1 MLASSSVRHRATMAA
16 VVLLAA
22 AVAVSA
28 ARAKNECHSGD
39 KAALLAIMS
48 TLGSNA
54 SSFQSW
60 NSDTPCCDWTNVFC
74 SNVSSTSPYTARRV
88 IGLSLQDDDILAG
101 PFPGAAIAG
110 LTTLQQLLM
119 INVPGVKGTIPHDLT
134 RLNATLS
141 FVDISSTGISGP
153 VPSFLSEIT
162 ALGHLRLS
170 TNKLTGPIPASLGD
184 MPNLYFLDLSN
195 NRLTGTLPRLLF
207 SKASDYYSD
216 KYLYLSHNKLTG
228 SVPAEFATVNFW
240 GLDLSHNGFT
250 GDASFLFGVNKSLDY
265 LNLSHNVFD
274 FNFSAV
280 QLPVNLDGLDLSHN
294 HIYGDIPDQ
303 VVDVTVTYFNVS
315 YNRLTGVVPTGGTMF
330 WFDASCFQHNKG
342 LCGTPLPPCIKH

>member
-1 MLASSSVRHRATMAA
+1 MLASSSIRHGATVAA

-22 AVAVSA
+22 AVAA

-60 NSDTPCCDWTNVFC
+60 TPNTPCCDWTNVFC
-74 SNVSSTSPYTARRV
+74 TNVSSTSPYTARRV
-88 IGLSLQDDDILAG
+88 IGLSLQDDDVLAG
-101 PFPGAAIAG
+101 PFPGAAIAR
-110 LTTLQQLLM
+110 LTALEQLLM

-141 FVDISSTGISGP
+141 FVDISSTGISGQM
-153 VPSFLSEIT
+153 PSFLSEIT

-207 SKASDYYSD
+207 SKSKTSDEYSE

-228 SVPAEFATVNFW
+228 RVPPEFATVNFW

-250 GDASFLFGVNKSLDY
+250 GDASLLFGVNKTLDY
-265 LNLSHNVFD
+265 LNLSHNVFG

-294 HIYGDIPDQ
+294 RIYGDIPDQ
-303 VVDVTVTYFNVS
+303 VVNLTVTYLNVS
-315 YNRLTGVVPTGGTMF
+315 CNRLTGVVPTGGTMF

-342 LCGTPLPPCIKH
+342 LCGTPLPPCKH